1 MDTWVII
8 LAIVNNVSMN
18 MGVQICWNS
27 SFVGSYGNS
36 VLFCFF
42 FLVLRNH
49 HIVIHNGCTIL
60 HQHTQFPPFFFNMLI
75 NTCFLWFLNF
85 FFLVILFFVCFLL
98 NYFLCIFFYQPFYF
112 LFFYFIFFFLSIKEI
127 EKASDIG
134 IRRGQKNTPIIAILM
149 CMK

>member
-36 VLFCFF
+36 GFFFF

-60 HQHTQFPPFFFNMLI
+60 HQHTQFPFFFFKYAHQYLFSVVFK
-75 NTCFLWFLNF
+75 FLLFGYTF
-85 FFLVILFFVCFLL
+85 FCVFFVKLFSLYFFISHFIFYFFILF
-98 NYFLCIFFYQPFYF
+98 YFFKYKGDRESF
-112 LFFYFIFFFLSIKEI
+112 
-127 EKASDIG
+127 
-134 IRRGQKNTPIIAILM
+134 
-149 CMK
+149 